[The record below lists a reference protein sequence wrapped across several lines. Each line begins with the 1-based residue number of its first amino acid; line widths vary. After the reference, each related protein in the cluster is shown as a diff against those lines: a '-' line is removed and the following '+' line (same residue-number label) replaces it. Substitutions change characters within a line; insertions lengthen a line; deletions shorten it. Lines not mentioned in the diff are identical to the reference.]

1 MIPGR
6 IATYLEM
13 VQPAHVGST
22 EAGGHH
28 LTWHT
33 AGADMHPDVGT
44 SRSPH
49 NDGCPDV
56 QSGGIPCSPCS
67 PRPGSGDEVVP
78 LTRSPV
84 PRAAHSREGS
94 VCEVALGPSVEGSV
108 HGEAVAVEQLYQVL
122 VVEELYEV
130 LKARA
135 APGDVILFNPRS
147 LAFSWRG
154 VEPKLNA
161 WFPDRFDFWRAEG
174 RVIAWRNLIVS
185 QLNLTVCF
193 AVWLMWSIIVLRIQR
208 VHDIDPTKFA
218 FGFSSNEERRYQ
230 SRLYMLP
237 AFAGLSGG
245 TFRISNSFLI
255 LPIGGRTV
263 ISLTTMLLI
272 LPCALAAWELSRDD
286 PSLLTLSAAALLS
299 GIGGGAFASSMSN
312 ISYFFPGRTSGLA
325 LGIHGG
331 LGNVGISLT
340 QILIPLIIAGV
351 GAIGTSL
358 GGDQAQAEGMEVIDG
373 AVHEKVWVGAIFWI
387 PICFVFSITAS
398 LWLNDMPH
406 HGNASFSRRIWY
418 YFCMQGASV
427 AAAAITSYII
437 FAIDELVAIKSN
449 SAQLG
454 FIFVVVLVAT
464 ILAHG
469 ICSALRLCASVPVI
483 NPKPQTLNRP
493 SPRYPLFHAPV
504 CQCACV
510 CVLKGGVESKVA
522 LGF

>member
-1 MIPGR
+1 MG
-6 IATYLEM
+6 
-13 VQPAHVGST
+13 QPAELVST
-22 EAGGHH
+22 EAVG
-28 LTWHT
+28 HT

-44 SRSPH
+44 RQSPYNNGSH
-49 NDGCPDV
+49 NVPCEC
-56 QSGGIPCSPCS
+56 SYGGNPCSPCS
-67 PRPGSGDEVVP
+67 PRSVSRDEIVP
-78 LTRSPV
+78 LSRLASPV
-84 PRAAHSREGS
+84 PRVGHSREGS
-94 VCEVALGPSVEGSV
+94 VCEVALGPSVEGSD
-108 HGEAVAVEQLYQVL
+108 GEAVAVEELYQVL
-122 VVEELYEV
+122 VVEELLEV

-331 LGNVGISLT
+331 LGNLGISLT
-340 QILIPLIIAGV
+340 QILIPLVIAGF

-373 AVHEKVWVGAIFWI
+373 GVHEEVWVGAIFWI
-387 PICFVFSITAS
+387 PLCFVFSITAW

-418 YFCMQGASV
+418 YFCMQCASV
-427 AAAAITSYII
+427 AAAAIASYII

-454 FIFVVVLVAT
+454 IIFLVVFVAT
-464 ILAHG
+464 LTAHG
-469 ICSALRLCASVPVI
+469 VCSALRLCAS
-483 NPKPQTLNRP
+483 
-493 SPRYPLFHAPV
+493 AP
-504 CQCACV
+504 
-510 CVLKGGVESKVA
+510 
-522 LGF
+522 